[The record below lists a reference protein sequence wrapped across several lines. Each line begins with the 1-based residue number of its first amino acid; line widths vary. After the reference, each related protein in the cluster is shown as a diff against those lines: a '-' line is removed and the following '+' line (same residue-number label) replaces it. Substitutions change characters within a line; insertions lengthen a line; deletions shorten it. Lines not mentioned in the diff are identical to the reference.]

1 MSETYW
7 VYNLTK
13 SGSFSTLFSLIFFF
27 LFLLSVHGA
36 YGIGCG
42 QHEQYGDYL
51 PQGTRQVYPSVAP
64 AAQRDQAS
72 VGVLPW
78 LVPVGVP
85 PVVHVQLPPCPAALA
100 PEAVPAHDL
109 HAPLLPAA
117 VTEHLSVSVLSAHV
131 IDQFSRT
138 ARTGKQAFEVPSFIL
153 PEERT
158 IS

>member
-1 MSETYW
+1 MPYVMDDFTEVMTESASRLLALFYF
-7 VYNLTK
+7 LTFDFY
-13 SGSFSTLFSLIFFF
+13 FS
-27 LFLLSVHGA
+27 LSVHGA

-117 VTEHLSVSVLSAHV
+117 VTEHLPVSVLSAHV
-131 IDQFSRT
+131 SDQFSRT
-138 ARTGKQAFEVPSFIL
+138 ARTDIIVLLEV
-153 PEERT
+153 
-158 IS
+158 